1 MKRGVLLA
9 LALSLAAGAASGA
22 QPEAGSA
29 AELDAA
35 FSRAVITVEG
45 RLACHRVGVWLALNA
60 AQRAR
65 GLMHVSEMPDDRGML
80 FLYPGERRV
89 SMWMKNTL
97 IPLDMVFIRADGT
110 VANVAA
116 HTEPL
121 SLESVYSRGP
131 VSAVLE
137 LNAGAAARLGIE
149 RGRRV
154 YVGHAV
160 QNGLR

>member
-1 MKRGVLLA
+1 MSRLALVA
-9 LALSLAAGAASGA
+9 LALLLAGNPAAGDNPGA
-22 QPEAGSA
+22 DPTSA
-29 AELDAA
+29 LDAA
-35 FSRAVITVEG
+35 FGRAVITVEG
-45 RLACHRVGVWLALNA
+45 RMACHRIAVWLALDA

-65 GLMHVSEMPDDRGML
+65 GLMHVSGMADDRGML

-110 VANVAA
+110 VANVASN
-116 HTEPL
+116 TEPL

-131 VSAVLE
+131 VGAVLE
-137 LNAGAAARLGIE
+137 LNAGVAARLGVE
-149 RGRRV
+149 RGRRI
-154 YVGHAV
+154 YVGQAV

>member
-1 MKRGVLLA
+1 VSRAALYALL
-9 LALSLAAGAASGA
+9 LLLAAGPVTGKDPSAEADAA
-22 QPEAGSA
+22 
-29 AELDAA
+29 LDAA
-35 FSRAVITVEG
+35 FGRAVITAEG
-45 RLACHRVGVWLALNA
+45 RTACHRIGVWLALDA

-65 GLMHVSEMPDDRGML
+65 GLMHVRHLPEDRGML

-116 HTEPL
+116 DTEPM
-121 SLESVYSRGP
+121 SLESVYSRGR

-137 LNAGAAARLGIE
+137 LNAGVADRLGIE
-149 RGRRV
+149 AGRRI
-154 YVGHAV
+154 YVGQAV
-160 QNGLR
+160 QNTG